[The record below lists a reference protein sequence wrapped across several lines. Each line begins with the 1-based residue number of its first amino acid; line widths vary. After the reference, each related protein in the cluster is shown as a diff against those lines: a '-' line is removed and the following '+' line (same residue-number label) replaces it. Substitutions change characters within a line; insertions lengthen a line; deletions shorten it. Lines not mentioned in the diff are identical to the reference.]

1 MPIPSATAVKAVIWD
16 LLERHRWTARGH
28 REMTA
33 TEAAFVEAA
42 MHDFRGGLAQPTGHE
57 LEARLAAEPGLMR
70 TAGNA
75 ALTAAFVGRDTDD
88 LVALLVAKG
97 ARFEYDR
104 NEWSP
109 LHSAAHEISRHL
121 AVPAEITK
129 RNAATPG
136 GAASSTANVPPAD
149 HPATPKHQGATRPDA
164 ADGATSATSRIARF
178 QTVFE
183 AELAGAAEI
192 AARPLHRGTVGH
204 RSLLHVASFFGH
216 WELAELLL
224 DHGAHAVL
232 ERRIGRNGHTALQ
245 CATEMHYWR
254 ERRERTAEALL
265 GRGAYYDIFSACARN
280 DSHRLRQLLRQRGA
294 VDERNKQGETP
305 LHWAAWCC
313 ASQCVELLLAAGAN
327 VNATA
332 VNGKTPLHLAAG
344 PLDAPEGWPRPDN
357 PAVVDM
363 LIRHGAAVDAGD
375 SRGRTPLHHA
385 AFRGYSQAAERLLEA
400 GADAT
405 QRNRRGKTAFDIAR
419 KGAKH
424 LRGRPTAAK
433 RRAVSRLGQGGLLLW
448 LAGFTI
454 LGATPGQAQ
463 ESRLVPL
470 FPAAADQRYEGF
482 VRVVNHDEEDGEVR
496 IVGFDDSGWR
506 TPPVTLELAAGKT
519 GYFNSRDF
527 ESGEPSKGLP
537 EGVGP
542 PREGSWR
549 LELSSPLDVEVNAY
563 IRTPDGFLTSAHDVA
578 PQVEGTHRIAF
589 FNPGSNAAQ
598 RSRLRLLN
606 LGDAAVEVT
615 IRGVDDHGR
624 ASEDVRVA
632 VPAHGARTFEA
643 ADLEAGV
650 GVLDGA
656 LGDGV
661 GKWRLTVSADAAIRA
676 MGLLASPT
684 GHLTNLSAG
693 AAAARNDGGLRRH
706 LVPFFP
712 AAPATSSA
720 ASPAAASR
728 NQGFVRIVNRGAAG
742 TARITAIDDAGD
754 TAPVVTL
761 AIGAGQ
767 TVHFNST
774 DLQNGNPRKGLS
786 GGVGPGVGDW
796 RLQIRTS
803 LPELQVYSFMRNTAG
818 FVTSMR
824 DLAPTATDAL
834 RVAFF
839 NPGSNQTQRSVLRL
853 VNFGAAPATVTLTG
867 MDDDGE
873 PSGEAIVRVP
883 ARGARRVGA
892 DALEVGTDITGA
904 LGDGRGKWRLTAS
917 SNQPIAAMS
926 LLASPNGPTTNLSNT
941 TRETAADIFRATVA
955 APVVDALCAQCH
967 VTGGDATDTR
977 LIFRVAA
984 ADNHVERNRRALARF
999 FRTATDA
1006 PALLLEKPL
1015 GLRGHG
1021 GGAQLEATSPE
1032 YANLRRF
1039 VAAMEAETTDD
1050 DEPGAPLPLLDAI
1063 PTASG
1068 SIDPRTRQVNVV
1080 HTGEPGTAYAYADPC
1095 PFGVAMRHAL
1105 PAAGDSA
1112 RQVVDH
1118 KLECD
1123 FQASATETV
1132 RVAGRDPDGARLVG
1146 TLPLTT
1152 TANAAEPSLVVRAS
1166 RAIAQDDVNELFD
1179 RYIAEALIED
1189 IEGAILQ
1196 LLAAVLIDELAR
1208 RTWAELRNPG
1218 ARYDVVTRRVSYTS
1232 RQPSGVRAETA
1243 TGLVAMP
1250 EISTAPTFTRK
1261 PSVVVLSHATGST
1274 PSELDFR
1281 DAWYAVAGMLAGRG
1295 YLVVAADNWGRGE
1308 LAPQGQP
1315 ETYLMVNRTAN
1326 NSADLLTAVLASED
1340 YRAFH
1345 DPDAEETD
1353 VSIIGYSQGAHSA
1366 VALWLELHTR
1376 DHGVR
1381 VRELHSGA
1389 GPHNL
1394 RQTFIG
1400 ALQHLAGQC
1409 DGNEWCQ
1416 NVDTEVVLPY
1426 VVGRIV
1432 PALLAYTTTGL
1443 ARTDILDGN
1452 NVRPDFVAGMLRQ
1465 SAEYET
1471 LHALLEL
1478 NSHTGLIAPA
1488 SVVRSGTAINLYHSE
1503 YDLLVP
1509 EANTR
1514 QLAELLAAA
1523 DFDVT
1528 YHDEECE
1535 STDYRRISNLI
1546 DKPGTL
1552 HVVCG
1557 LEVVDDVLKRF
1568 P

>member
-1 MPIPSATAVKAVIWD
+1 
-16 LLERHRWTARGH
+16 
-28 REMTA
+28 MTA

-75 ALTAAFVGRDTDD
+75 ALTVAFVGRDTDD

-97 ARFEYDR
+97 ARFECDR

-129 RNAATPG
+129 RNAATPA

-149 HPATPKHQGATRPDA
+149 HPATPKHQGATRPTA

-192 AARPLHRGTVGH
+192 AARPQHRGTLGH

-216 WELAELLL
+216 WELAELLF

-232 ERRIGRNGHTALQ
+232 ERKIGRNGHTAPR
-245 CATEMHYWR
+245 CATEMRYWR

-280 DSHRLRQLLRQRGA
+280 DSHRLRQLPRQRGA

-305 LHWAAWCC
+305 LHRAAWCC

-332 VNGKTPLHLAAG
+332 INGKTPLHLPVG
-344 PLDAPEGWPRPDN
+344 LSDAPEGWPRPDN
-357 PAVVDM
+357 TAVV
-363 LIRHGAAVDAGD
+363 
-375 SRGRTPLHHA
+375 
-385 AFRGYSQAAERLLEA
+385 
-400 GADAT
+400 
-405 QRNRRGKTAFDIAR
+405 
-419 KGAKH
+419 
-424 LRGRPTAAK
+424 AK

-463 ESRLVPL
+463 ESGLVPL
-470 FPAAADQRYEGF
+470 FPAAADQRHEGF
-482 VRVVNHDEEDGEVR
+482 VRVVNHDDEDGEVR

-506 TPPVTLELAAGKT
+506 TPPVALELAAGET
-519 GYFNSRDF
+519 VNFNSRDF
-527 ESGEPSKGLP
+527 ESGEPGKGLP
-537 EGVGP
+537 AGVGP

-549 LELSSPLDVEVNAY
+549 LEWSSPLDVEVNAY

-589 FNPGSNAAQ
+589 FNPGSNATQ

-632 VPAHGARTFEA
+632 VPAHGARTFDA

-650 GVLDGA
+650 GALDGA
-656 LGDGV
+656 LGDGA
-661 GKWRLTVSADAAIRA
+661 GKWRLTVSADAAIQA
-676 MGLLASPT
+676 MSLLASPT
-684 GHLTNLSAG
+684 GHLANLSAG
-693 AAAARNDGGLRRH
+693 AAAARNDGGSRRH

-712 AAPATSSA
+712 AAPAASSA

-754 TAPVVTL
+754 TAPVVAL

-786 GGVGPGVGDW
+786 GGVGTGVGDW
-796 RLQIRTS
+796 RLEIRTS
-803 LPELQVYSFMRNTAG
+803 LPELQVYSYIRNAAG
-818 FVTSMR
+818 FVTSMH
-824 DLAPTATDAL
+824 DSAPTAAGAL

-853 VNFGAAPATVTLTG
+853 VNFGAAPAAVTLTG

-873 PSGEAIVRVP
+873 PGGEAVVRVP

-904 LGDGRGKWRLTAS
+904 LGHGRGKWRLTAS

-926 LLASPNGPTTNLSNT
+926 LLASPNGPMTNLSST

-977 LIFRVAA
+977 LIFRPAA
-984 ADNHVERNRRALARF
+984 ADNHVARNRRALARF
-999 FRTATDA
+999 LRAATDA

-1021 GGAQLEATSPE
+1021 GGAQLEAASAE

-1050 DEPGAPLPLLDAI
+1050 EPRAPLPLLDAI
-1063 PTASG
+1063 PAASG
-1068 SIDPRTRQVNVV
+1068 AIDPRTRQVNVV
-1080 HTGEPGTAYAYADPC
+1080 HTGEPGTAYVYADPC
-1095 PFGVAMRHAL
+1095 PFGVAMRHTL
-1105 PAAGDSA
+1105 LAAGDSA

-1123 FQASATETV
+1123 FQPSATETV
-1132 RVAGRDPDGARLVG
+1132 RMAGRDPDGARLVG

-1166 RAIAQDDVNELFD
+1166 DTIAQDDVNELFD

-1196 LLAAVLIDELAR
+1196 LLVAVLIDELAR

-1232 RQPSGVRAETA
+1232 RQPSGARTETA

-1261 PSVVVLSHATGST
+1261 PSVVVLSHTTGST
-1274 PSELDFR
+1274 PSELDFG

-1315 ETYLMVNRTAN
+1315 ETYLMANRTAN
-1326 NSADLLTAVLASED
+1326 NSADLLAAVLASED

-1381 VRELHSGA
+1381 VRELYSGA

-1400 ALQHLAGQC
+1400 ALEHLAGRC
-1409 DGNEWCQ
+1409 DRNEWCR
-1416 NVDTEVVLPY
+1416 NVDAEVVLPY

-1443 ARTDILDGN
+1443 ALTDILDGN
-1452 NVRPDFVAGMLRQ
+1452 NVRADFVAGMLRQ

-1478 NSHTGLIAPA
+1478 NSHTSLVAPA